1 MKTKLMIAACLS
13 CLLSVGLGGAAA
25 AQPGPPPPE
34 PPPPP
39 GVMSKIA
46 KMVGLSDGQVSRIK
60 AISFK
65 AGREAIALKAK
76 LQLAQLGLQ
85 EAMTADKTPSERQ
98 VTGMV
103 AKIGR
108 LETELKKIHVL
119 RILRIRKTMSLKQ
132 WRKMEAI
139 HAEHKLRQRRQRPG
153 R

>member
-1 MKTKLMIAACLS
+1 MKTKTKLIIAA

-34 PPPPP
+34 PPPP

-46 KMVGLSDGQVSRIK
+46 KLVGLSDGQVARIK

-76 LQLAQLGLQ
+76 LQLAQLSLQ

-103 AKIGR
+103 AQIGK
-108 LETELKKIHVL
+108 LETELKQIHVL

-139 HAEHKLRQRRQRPG
+139 HAEHKLRQRRQPRGP
-153 R
+153 